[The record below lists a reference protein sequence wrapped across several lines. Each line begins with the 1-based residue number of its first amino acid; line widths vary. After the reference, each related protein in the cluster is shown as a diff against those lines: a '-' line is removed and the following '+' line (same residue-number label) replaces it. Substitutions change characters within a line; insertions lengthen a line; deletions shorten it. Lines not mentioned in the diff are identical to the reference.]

1 MQEIGQKILPLASC
15 ILPLIGKDRTKMTSF
30 LLYPRLAVSGIV
42 KNRRTYFPYILACS
56 GMIAMYYIVSF
67 LAESDMVAELRGGE
81 IMQGMLVLGCIIV
94 VAFSAAFLIYTN
106 SFLVRRRRREFGLY
120 NILGMGKRNI
130 ARIMLWETAVIFI
143 ISEVIGLLCGILFSK
158 LSEML
163 LVRMLGGENSYAFDI
178 KADSIKGALI
188 CFGVISLIILAG
200 SLFKVRLASPIE
212 LLQSSSKGEKP
223 PRTNLPFAIIGT
235 LLLGCAYYMAVTE
248 ENPIRSIGVFFVAVL
263 MVMLATYLLFMAGS
277 VTVCRLLQK
286 NKQYYY
292 QTRHFVSISQMS
304 YRMRRNGAGLA
315 SICILSTMVL
325 VTLSTTTCM
334 FVGMEDMLRKK
345 FPREIAVETYSENE
359 EYISLTRSITQTALT
374 EMNITPRN
382 ILNYKFLRTGCSLNK
397 NMLYFSTDNWRE
409 IMGEAVPDI
418 KNLYLVSIDDYNRV
432 TGKNETVSDNEAILY
447 AEGGDYKY
455 DSLNIYEYGEIR
467 VKYIAEDFKPTGTS
481 VILGVTEDIYAFV
494 NESVFDRLNRLQ
506 QEIFGEHASAV
517 HDYYAFDTGLD
528 NEGQIALN
536 NRLWNDISEQN
547 HDPQNQDEKYFS
559 YLVES
564 RADNRGDFISIYGG
578 LFFLGVLLGSVFICA
593 AVLIMYYKQISE
605 GFEDRQRFEVLQ
617 KVGMTDREIR
627 QSINSQVLTVFFLP
641 LAAAG
646 IHTCFAFPLLTR
658 LLALFGLYDIGLF
671 AAVACLSFLAF
682 GVLYT
687 AVYLMTSR
695 TYFRIVKG

>member
-1 MQEIGQKILPLASC
+1 MQETGQKNLASC
-15 ILPLIGKDRTKMTSF
+15 FLHLASDRKGSNKMTSF
-30 LLYPRLAVSGIV
+30 LLYPRLAVSGIA
-42 KNRRTYFPYILACS
+42 KNRQTYFPYILACS

-67 LAESDMVAELRGGE
+67 LAESDMVAELRGGG
-81 IMQGMLVLGCIIV
+81 IMQGMLILGCIIV
-94 VAFSAAFLIYTN
+94 VVFSAAFLIYTN

-120 NILGMGKRNI
+120 NILGMGKGNI
-130 ARIMLWETAVIFI
+130 ARIMLWETAVIYV
-143 ISEVIGLLCGILFSK
+143 ISEIIGLLCGILFSK

-163 LVRMLGGENSYAFDI
+163 LVKMLGGENSYTFDI

-200 SLFKVRLASPIE
+200 SLFKVHLANPIE

-223 PRTNLPFAIIGT
+223 PRTNLPFGIIGT

-248 ENPIRSIGVFFVAVL
+248 ENPIKSIGVFFVAVL
-263 MVMLATYLLFMAGS
+263 MVIIATYLLFMAGS

-286 NKQYYY
+286 NKAYYY
-292 QTRHFVSISQMS
+292 KTNHFVSVSQMS

-334 FVGMEDMLRKK
+334 FVGMEDMLRKRY
-345 FPREIAVETYSENE
+345 PLEIAVETYSDNE
-359 EYISLTRSITQTALT
+359 EYISLTRSITQNALT
-374 EMNITPRN
+374 EMNVTPRN
-382 ILNYKFLRTGCSLNK
+382 VLNYKFIRLDCSLK
-397 NMLYFSTDNWRE
+397 NDLLYLSSDNWQE
-409 IMGEAVPDI
+409 IMGDELPEL
-418 KNLYLVSIDDYNRV
+418 KNLYLVSIEDYNRV
-432 TGKNETVSDNEAILY
+432 MGKNETVSDNEAILY
-447 AEGGDYKY
+447 VEDGDYKY
-455 DSLNIYEYGEIR
+455 DSLNIYEYGEIA
-467 VKYIAEDFKPTGTS
+467 VKYKTEDFKSTGTS
-481 VILGVTEDIYAFV
+481 VILGVTGDIYAFV
-494 NESVFDRLNRLQ
+494 NENVFDGLNALQ
-506 QEIFGEHASAV
+506 QELFEGRAYDV

-528 NEGQIALN
+528 NEEQIALAD
-536 NRLWNDISEQN
+536 RLWDGISEQN
-547 HDPQNQDEKYFS
+547 HDPQNAQEKIFH
-559 YLVES
+559 YLIES

-605 GFEDRQRFEVLQ
+605 GYEDRQRFEVLQ
-617 KVGMTDREIR
+617 KVGMTDGEIR

-646 IHTCFAFPLLTR
+646 VHTCFAFPLLTR

-671 AAVACLSFLAF
+671 AAVALLCFLAF
-682 GVLYT
+682 GLLYT